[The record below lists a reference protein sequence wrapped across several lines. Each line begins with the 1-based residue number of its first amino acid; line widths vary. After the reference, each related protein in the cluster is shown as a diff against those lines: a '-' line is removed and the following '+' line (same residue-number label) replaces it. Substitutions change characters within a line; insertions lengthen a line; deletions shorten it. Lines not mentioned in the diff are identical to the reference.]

1 LFFVLLACFLQ
12 FARLLRSLG
21 LAFILVTAVGAFVD
35 EKALGKGLLSSNPDI
50 KPSTDSSTK

>member
-1 LFFVLLACFLQ
+1 VQ

-35 EKALGKGLLSSNPDI
+35 EKALGKGLLMNNPDI
-50 KPSTDSSTK
+50 KPQTESSTK

>member
-1 LFFVLLACFLQ
+1 MCLACV
-12 FARLLRSLG
+12 G
-21 LAFILVTAVGAFVD
+21 LSVVD

>member
-1 LFFVLLACFLQ
+1 VLLFLQ

-35 EKALGKGLLSSNPDI
+35 EKALGKGLLMNNPDI

>member
-1 LFFVLLACFLQ
+1 VHQSSSATLQ